1 GRPCPTT
8 AGTRGSQLG
17 EDRQGA
23 GVVCAAPAGGCP
35 ASLCG
40 RARAHRGTGEI
51 RALALASSSRWPIA
65 GFLNTYPNTYH
76 FGSQETTPMSYLR
89 SMALMVMVFLP
100 EAAPAVAAQPPP
112 MTLTTVIDRAQIE
125 DLLVDYYSHLG
136 GGAGDF
142 ASYYV
147 ADGTLDVNGL
157 VAKGQQAIEGLYKQ
171 VREGTPRRPGA
182 FRMLLTNPHIVV
194 SGDAA
199 TADVIW
205 TGVSSASVKSLPQI
219 VEQGREHD
227 E

>member
-1 GRPCPTT
+1 
-8 AGTRGSQLG
+8 
-17 EDRQGA
+17 
-23 GVVCAAPAGGCP
+23 
-35 ASLCG
+35 
-40 RARAHRGTGEI
+40 
-51 RALALASSSRWPIA
+51 
-65 GFLNTYPNTYH
+65 
-76 FGSQETTPMSYLR
+76 MSELR

-100 EAAPAVAAQPPP
+100 QASPAVAAHPP
-112 MTLTTVIDRAQIE
+112 MTLTMVIDRAQIE

-136 GGAGDF
+136 GGGGDF

-157 VAKGQQAIEGLYKQ
+157 VAKGQQAIEALYKQ
-171 VREGTPRRPGA
+171 VRRGTPRRPGA

-194 SGDAA
+194 TGDAA

-227 E
+227 ELIKRDGRWYFKHRVITTDGGLPAMFEKTYQNR